1 MLLLWV
7 AVCSCCVLAQTTQ
20 PASGIGTQGGNS
32 ISNEAQRRLSYY
44 YMAALRQKSLENYTA
59 MADLLRHC
67 LEIDPNNPAANFDLA
82 MVYLTTND
90 TTGLRML
97 QHAVAN
103 DPNNPWFKESLASI
117 YLSMHKMD
125 EAVPVLEEMSKL
137 QTKRTDV
144 LAQLFQLYK
153 TSGRTK
159 DAINALDRIQTLQG
173 NSTRIA
179 GQKYALYLDLGD
191 TIQAFE
197 QLRSLCREF
206 PYDATGLILLG
217 DQYMTV
223 QQYDSAMVAYSKA
236 ERIDPQNTML
246 QTSRLQY
253 PLLTGDTLTFRH
265 LRDSVIVSE
274 TTDLELRINAIG
286 SLAREAL
293 QDSTMRPHAE
303 EMFDRLLSP
312 DKPAV
317 QFLQLYLTYKAYSE
331 NASNEDLLPI
341 MERILYV
348 DPANTQIAS
357 DMLQY
362 YAMQADFERIESLCQ
377 KTLIYNPSELVF
389 HYFLGVSLA
398 QQKKNEEAIAALT
411 TATRQIDEESSASL
425 IGDIYGL
432 LGDMQHE
439 MHREKEAF
447 EAYDS
452 CLVYAP
458 DNVACLNNYAYYL
471 SLKNE
476 QLERAEQ
483 MSYRTIKAEPDNKTY
498 LDTYAWILF
507 MQQDYTT
514 ARIYMDRVIDPK
526 KDDTALMDDDEAN
539 ATLLEHAG
547 DIYVQCGQTEMAVRY
562 WTLALKKADKK
573 NSILAK
579 KIKKRKYIKK

>member
-20 PASGIGTQGGNS
+20 SAPGIGTQDGNS
-32 ISNEAQRRLSYY
+32 ISSEAQRRLSYY

-526 KDDTALMDDDEAN
+526 KDDTALMDDDEAS
-539 ATLLEHAG
+539 ATVLEHAG

-573 NSILAK
+573 NSILTK

>member
-1 MLLLWV
+1 
-7 AVCSCCVLAQTTQ
+7 
-20 PASGIGTQGGNS
+20 
-32 ISNEAQRRLSYY
+32 
-44 YMAALRQKSLENYTA
+44 MAALRQKSLENYTA

-82 MVYLTTND
+82 MVYLSTND

-274 TTDLELRINAIG
+274 NTDLELRINAIG

-377 KTLIYNPSELVF
+377 KTLIYNPSELIF

-526 KDDTALMDDDEAN
+526 KDDTALMDDDEAS
-539 ATLLEHAG
+539 ATVLEHAG

-573 NSILAK
+573 NSILTK

>member
-1 MLLLWV
+1 
-7 AVCSCCVLAQTTQ
+7 
-20 PASGIGTQGGNS
+20 
-32 ISNEAQRRLSYY
+32 
-44 YMAALRQKSLENYTA
+44 MAALRQKSLENYTA

-82 MVYLTTND
+82 MVYLSTND

-274 TTDLELRINAIG
+274 NTDLALRINAIG

-331 NASNEDLLPI
+331 NANNEDLLPI

-562 WTLALKKADKK
+562 WTLAQKKADKK
-573 NSILAK
+573 NSILTK